1 MTYIRAVEV
10 SEATGPEEADR
21 LRRLGLDDR
30 QVLETIVVAG
40 FFRDYNLRVS
50 IFGLQIEEP

>member
-1 MTYIRAVEV
+1 MLDLAVTERADL
-10 SEATGPEEADR
+10 SSTEEIER

-30 QVLETIVVAG
+30 QMLEVIIVAG

-50 IFGLQIEEP
+50 IFGLQIED